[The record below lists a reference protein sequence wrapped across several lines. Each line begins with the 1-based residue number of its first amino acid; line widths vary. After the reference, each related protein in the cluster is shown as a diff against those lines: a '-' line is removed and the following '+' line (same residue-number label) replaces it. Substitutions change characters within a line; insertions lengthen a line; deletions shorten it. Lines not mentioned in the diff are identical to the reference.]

1 MCPFVLRCEEGC
13 AARCVH
19 GPVIAVMLMPRVA
32 GGARGLGRR
41 AALPGVGLAGS
52 GARHAVRQLVRCL
65 ILGSGV
71 VRADGVCGSLGSSK
85 ASSLASLTLGS
96 LARRCAPSL

>member
-1 MCPFVLRCEEGC
+1 M
-13 AARCVH
+13 
-19 GPVIAVMLMPRVA
+19 A
-32 GGARGLGRR
+32 GGAVLEGQRRRRCGPDAPRRRRGLGRR
-41 AALPGVGLAGS
+41 AALPGVGLAGG
-52 GARHAVRQLVRCL
+52 GAQHAVRQLVRCL

>member
-1 MCPFVLRCEEGC
+1 MV
-13 AARCVH
+13 VW
-19 GPVIAVMLMPRVA
+19 
-32 GGARGLGRR
+32 
-41 AALPGVGLAGS
+41 
-52 GARHAVRQLVRCL
+52 QLVRCL
-65 ILGSGV
+65 IVGSGV